1 MWPVHFLCCIV
12 LPLGESTTIHFFS
25 SAFVL
30 WSSFQLGANMN
41 CAGAYILLCI
51 CGGEYVHISLDYIPG
66 GELQG
71 PGKVRV
77 RF

>member
-1 MWPVHFLCCIV
+1 
-12 LPLGESTTIHFFS
+12 
-25 SAFVL
+25 
-30 WSSFQLGANMN
+30 MN